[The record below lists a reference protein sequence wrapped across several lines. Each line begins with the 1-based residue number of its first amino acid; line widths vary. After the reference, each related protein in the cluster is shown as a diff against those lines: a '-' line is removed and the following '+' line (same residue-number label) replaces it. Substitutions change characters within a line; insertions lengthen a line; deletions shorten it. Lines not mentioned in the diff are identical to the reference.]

1 MMYSSSTATQHAD
14 TGKKGNTVFILTISK
29 VEKYIVEIV
38 EICEP
43 RSRFDTETHR
53 VRILGRGIVR
63 VSPSQLKPA

>member
-1 MMYSSSTATQHAD
+1 M
-14 TGKKGNTVFILTISK
+14 FILSISARETYY
-29 VEKYIVEIV
+29 VELV
-38 EICEP
+38 EICAP